1 MRKAI
6 VRPRRIVW
14 RRVQRFDGA
23 ISFLIEN
30 TAQKIGKVRVRAP
43 RFRTTG
49 TQVLLGS
56 VIAPVNIAVVPDA
69 TQWRTPNRI
78 MIVPRGLKAK
88 LAELIHW
95 I

>member
-1 MRKAI
+1 
-6 VRPRRIVW
+6 
-14 RRVQRFDGA
+14 
-23 ISFLIEN
+23 
-30 TAQKIGKVRVRAP
+30 
-43 RFRTTG
+43 
-49 TQVLLGS
+49 VLLGS